1 MQWLLASNRS
11 ASFAH
16 IKPWYF
22 LPSAAEIIFISIF
35 LQVVLNAGRLL
46 SDGDTGYH
54 IRAGEFIIQTRTV
67 PKTDI
72 FSLWMPA
79 LSWTAHEWLSEVL
92 MAVVPHPARGLC
104 IVVVFSFTTDATP
117 V

>member
-35 LQVVLNAGRLL
+35 LQLVFNAGTLL

-54 IRAGEFIIQTRTV
+54 IRAGEFILQARAV

-92 MAVVPHPARGLC
+92 MAARPPAGGGPRGHVLL
-104 IVVVFSFTTDATP
+104 
-117 V
+117 